1 METRKIH
8 VITNYDQH
16 PSGDEAY
23 ARAFAKFGERPI
35 RSCVKLLG
43 FLSLVAGFACAQDIS
58 SSHVPTSAT
67 ESALM
72 AGFFLMAVV
81 GIGLWLVDSVRKHPQ
96 GYADV
101 LKAIGMLLI
110 IGYVAHRI
118 REHEVNVIA
127 DGVTRAEGRH
137 HDGW

>member
-1 METRKIH
+1 METSKIH

-16 PSGDEAY
+16 PSGDAAY
-23 ARAFAKFGERPI
+23 GRALAKFGERPV
-35 RSCVKLLG
+35 RSFVKLLG
-43 FLSLVAGFACAQDIS
+43 FLGLVAGLLCAQDIS
-58 SSHVPTSAT
+58 SSHMPTSPV

-72 AGFFLMAVV
+72 AGFLVMGVV
-81 GIGLWLVDSVRKHPQ
+81 GVGLWFADSVHKHPQ
-96 GYADV
+96 GYANA
-101 LKAIGMLLI
+101 LKIIGMLLV

-137 HDGW
+137 NGGW